1 MKGFTLVELLIV
13 VVIVGVLVAVA
24 LPKYQRSVERGRAML
39 GVANLRAATDYANAR
54 YLVKGAYPSSIPEDT
69 IVANDFFEDLTITET
84 PSSRMYAIS
93 MARKSS
99 SGWNYT
105 LVSQSIDGE
114 IVNSMCT
121 GGPNNSCTELGLS
134 GQLIR

>member
-54 YLVKGAYPSSIPEDT
+54 
-69 IVANDFFEDLTITET
+69 
-84 PSSRMYAIS
+84 
-93 MARKSS
+93 
-99 SGWNYT
+99 
-105 LVSQSIDGE
+105 
-114 IVNSMCT
+114 
-121 GGPNNSCTELGLS
+121 
-134 GQLIR
+134 